1 MALRVRNGLWKWILK
16 RAKQLLK
23 LRISPVVFLIFFAL
37 HFTFLAWICLP
48 FELKKHFWHLSLWIF
63 LRSGKA
69 VAKLGCNPLLAAAKK
84 VTIWRFYCIEDSCQ
98 LGPSVVA
105 WLALPSS
112 TTSFTC
118 LQSKEIQQG
127 AQAKGS
133 VGFLTSPLM
142 ALHSST
148 SPRTALQS
156 KPNVETRCRHT
167 PEHQSNKP
175 TLEYLCNKITC
186 LLRSRENVVFWDI
199 KCRLTRCKM

>member
-1 MALRVRNGLWKWILK
+1 MRSLRV
-16 RAKQLLK
+16 
-23 LRISPVVFLIFFAL
+23 SLIKY
-37 HFTFLAWICLP
+37 WSLP
-48 FELKKHFWHLSLWIF
+48 FEKKHFWHLSLWIF

-133 VGFLTSPLM
+133 VGFLTLLLLSHTEPLSCFTIETKRRDD
-142 ALHSST
+142 AGT
-148 SPRTALQS
+148 PEQQWN
-156 KPNVETRCRHT
+156 KPNLTFFNMQIFKEMYHT
-167 PEHQSNKP
+167 CQN
-175 TLEYLCNKITC
+175 IG
-186 LLRSRENVVFWDI
+186 V
-199 KCRLTRCKM
+199 

>member
-1 MALRVRNGLWKWILK
+1 M
-16 RAKQLLK
+16 
-23 LRISPVVFLIFFAL
+23 
-37 HFTFLAWICLP
+37 
-48 FELKKHFWHLSLWIF
+48 
-63 LRSGKA
+63 
-69 VAKLGCNPLLAAAKK
+69 AKLGCNPLLAAAKK

-186 LLRSRENVVFWDI
+186 LLRSRENVVFRDI
-199 KCRLTRCKM
+199 KCRLIYFSKICNFSTSYGSIKIGHSIHILSIKLTLRFIWLAIKDVVQLVTFNLNLNAQHINGMTPFD